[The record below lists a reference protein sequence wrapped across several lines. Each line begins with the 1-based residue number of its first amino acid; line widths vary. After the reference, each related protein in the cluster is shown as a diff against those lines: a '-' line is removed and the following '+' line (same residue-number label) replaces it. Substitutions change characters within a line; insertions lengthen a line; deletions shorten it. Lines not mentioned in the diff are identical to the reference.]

1 MLIKMKVR
9 DKKVSRNNNVY
20 CSDVLDRPLPLAFRL
35 FICEIE
41 ILEEQI

>member
-9 DKKVSRNNNVY
+9 NNKVSRDNNVC
-20 CSDVLDRPLPLAFRL
+20 CSDVLDRPIPLAFRL

-41 ILEEQI
+41 ILEGQI